1 MKTLANCKPTEFM
14 AQTVKIKRAA
24 EKWLR
29 ITDIMSI
36 RKRVP
41 EIMPEISD
49 DMSAEEKEEVIKK
62 RKEIIREKS
71 LENMSAIFDACFDK
85 HPVETLEV
93 VALCCF
99 MEPSDID
106 NHETKELLE
115 AALEMAEDETVIRFF
130 TLLMRLAN

>member
-24 EKWLR
+24 EKWLK

-62 RKEIIREKS
+62 RNEIIREKS
-71 LENMSAIFDACFDK
+71 LENMSAIFDACFDE